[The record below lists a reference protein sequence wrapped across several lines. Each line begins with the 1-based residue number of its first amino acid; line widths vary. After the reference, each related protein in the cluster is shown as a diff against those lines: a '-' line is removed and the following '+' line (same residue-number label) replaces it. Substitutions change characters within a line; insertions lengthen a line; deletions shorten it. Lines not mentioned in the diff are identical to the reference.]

1 MAGYSKHV
9 KLKESACAN
18 CKEAKRK
25 DSEQRRR
32 DAGVSPRKD
41 ISCGTT
47 SGYDLHRRNKERP
60 CQKCIEALRQYR
72 QKRYGYDDFV
82 PVICGTRGG
91 YEKHRHLNQTP
102 CDKCRE
108 ANAARVRQRRVTK
121 TLNKSDAYS
130 LDDLFLSYGTKCHIC
145 KTEIDLDAPRRVG
158 LDEGWQ
164 RGLHV
169 DHLIPISKGG
179 SDTLDN
185 VRPSH
190 GICNLRKSA
199 TIV

>member
-25 DSEQRRR
+25 YSEQRRR
-32 DAGVSPRKD
+32 DAGVSRRKD
-41 ISCGTT
+41 IVCGTT
-47 SGYDLHRRNKERP
+47 SGYDLHRRNRERP
-60 CQKCIEALRQYR
+60 CQKCKEALRQYR
-72 QKRYGYDDFV
+72 QERYEYDAFS

-91 YEKHRHLNQTP
+91 YEKHRQLNQTP
-102 CDKCRE
+102 CSKCRE
-108 ANAARVRQRRVTK
+108 ANAARVRRRRVTK
-121 TLNKSDAYS
+121 IINKSDAYS
-130 LDDLFLSYGTKCHIC
+130 VDGLLLSYGTKCHIC
-145 KTEIDLDAPRRVG
+145 KNDIDLNAPRRVG
-158 LDEGWQ
+158 LAGWQ

-169 DHLIPISKGG
+169 DHLMPISKGG